1 MGVLQKIR
9 KWVYNMGN
17 QRNINIFET
26 NNKVLPNEELKKYKD
41 LYDNKAEWI
50 KGDIRSLN
58 LCKSTMQEIT
68 KATLSEYRLKCDN
81 EEIQDICDEL
91 SKIKY
96 NFITKLGVYGNVLI
110 RPYISGKYY
119 GFSLFDANS
128 FNVEFDAYGN
138 LIEAVIYNKNKKK
151 DKNNNQNIYY
161 TLVETHTYY
170 DNYINDN
177 SAHVIKYQLFKSTT
191 EDMLG
196 KEIDLTELNDYANL
210 NPEIIIEGVD
220 RNLCVFAPLDNTEY
234 FIGKSYFENAYE
246 LFKDADKQ
254 YSSVLWEYEGGE
266 LAIDADEALFRKEKN
281 VLSNKVEYVLPEGK
295 KRLYRT
301 VSQANIVG
309 DNKLPMNV
317 FAPTLRDS
325 SYWQGL
331 NNIKRNIELTLGLS
345 YGVISEPTSIAMTAT
360 EIVSSKQRYYTTI
373 RNFQNILISAFTEAI
388 QNMIVMLNS
397 LDRNIAEDYDLQ
409 FNFDDGILTTT
420 KEKVDELAVLLN
432 NQIITVE
439 EARQNYFEKF

>member
-1 MGVLQKIR
+1 MKEIKILGLE
-9 KWVYNMGN
+9 KK
-17 QRNINIFET
+17 QRS
-26 NNKVLPNEELKKYKD
+26 KKYK
-41 LYDNKAEWI
+41 L
-50 KGDIRSLN
+50 
-58 LCKSTMQEIT
+58 IT
-68 KATLSEYRLKCDN
+68 SE
-81 EEIQDICDEL
+81 DE
-91 SKIKY
+91 Y
-96 NFITKLGVYGNVLI
+96 V
-110 RPYISGKYY
+110 ISE
-119 GFSLFDANS
+119 DM
-128 FNVEFDAYGN
+128 
-138 LIEAVIYNKNKKK
+138 I
-151 DKNNNQNIYY
+151 
-161 TLVETHTYY
+161 
-170 DNYINDN
+170 
-177 SAHVIKYQLFKSTT
+177 IKYQLFKSTT

-196 KEIDLTELNDYANL
+196 KEIELTELNDYANL
-210 NPEIIIEGVD
+210 NPEIIIEGVN

-246 LFKDADKQ
+246 LFEDADKQ
-254 YSSVLWEYEGGE
+254 YSSVLWEYKGGE

-281 VLSNKVEYVLPEGK
+281 VLSNKVEYKLPEGRE
-295 KRLYRT
+295 RLYRT

-397 LDRNIAEDYDLQ
+397 LDRNITEDYDLQ

>member
-1 MGVLQKIR
+1 
-9 KWVYNMGN
+9 
-17 QRNINIFET
+17 
-26 NNKVLPNEELKKYKD
+26 
-41 LYDNKAEWI
+41 
-50 KGDIRSLN
+50 
-58 LCKSTMQEIT
+58 
-68 KATLSEYRLKCDN
+68 
-81 EEIQDICDEL
+81 
-91 SKIKY
+91 
-96 NFITKLGVYGNVLI
+96 
-110 RPYISGKYY
+110 
-119 GFSLFDANS
+119 
-128 FNVEFDAYGN
+128 
-138 LIEAVIYNKNKKK
+138 
-151 DKNNNQNIYY
+151 
-161 TLVETHTYY
+161 
-170 DNYINDN
+170 
-177 SAHVIKYQLFKSTT
+177 
-191 EDMLG
+191 MLG